1 MFEIFNRHIYR
12 LAVQRHRELLCQAG
26 SCRLVRQGLPDGLE
40 SQRLYSRAL
49 AWLGRRLV
57 AWGWRLQGRYG
68 AMPTH

>member
-12 LAVQRHRELLCQAG
+12 LASQGHRELLLEAG
-26 SCRLVRQGLPDGLE
+26 RRRLVRQGLPDGLE

-57 AWGWRLQGRYG
+57 VWGWRLQGRYG

>member
-26 SCRLVRQGLPDGLE
+26 HRQLVRQALLGGLE
-40 SQRLYSRAL
+40 SQGFYSQAL

-57 AWGWRLQGRYG
+57 VWGWRLQGRYG
-68 AMPTH
+68 AMPMQ